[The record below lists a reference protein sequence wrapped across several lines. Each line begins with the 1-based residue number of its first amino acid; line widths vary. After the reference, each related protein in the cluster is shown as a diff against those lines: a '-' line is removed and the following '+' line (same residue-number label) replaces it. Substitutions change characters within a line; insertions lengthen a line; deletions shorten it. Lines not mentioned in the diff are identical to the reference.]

1 MKNNRILLNILPAL
15 YLLFAFISI
24 HTINNIYFY
33 FVSLGLAIYF
43 LLKKYLRLSCSIFT
57 IMVVLVPTW
66 LFFNNIFYERALH
79 YTIISDLLTVFIIS
93 VIYTLVNI
101 KKEFK
106 FNIVY
111 IVIALIST
119 AFCQYCAYDNCLY
132 WFIISSLIL
141 CGLGIFKKEYEKS
154 SNKKY
159 LLLLIVIYF
168 ISSVYYVIDNYIP
181 IKADKIAVLKSDWCN
196 VANMPDNK
204 SHQINYY
211 YAYSD
216 FMKILNGYGKT
227 TIINNQD
234 IENNTKLDYD
244 VIILITPTEPI
255 SKVQVKKLDNFV
267 KNGGRLVLI
276 TDHTNLYG
284 HIDSVHGLLQNF
296 GTRMNDDAVF
306 NANNYYEKAL
316 LNINSIQLNKIMMK
330 TGNSIIPPV
339 TSKVWAIT
347 PTIISEKA
355 DYTRDN
361 FFGEL
366 IFSSDDCVG
375 NFPIGVT
382 IRKGLG
388 SFVIWN
394 DSTLFSNFAISQE
407 NNIQLLDYIVRNKI
421 YTSKTRNIVYKY
433 IKIYTDIQ
441 DVFWE
446 APPNRAPSELHYSTL
461 IANFTR
467 NHLFPEYTKNYES
480 DLVFTT
486 YDNLLNQFS
495 KLKAD
500 KVVII
505 DDIPENNCFN
515 VKKYSFGNNEI
526 TSSNNNFYYSVN
538 GNTIN
543 TIYNKK
549 DIVFAKNVLSDN
561 ELGAWWNTTDISPY
575 KKEMINEFLNW
586 LNDGS
591 EIKIFHYPKTTCK
604 QENYLIKFND
614 GTQEYW
620 NNICLSNMLKIGN
633 NNIVYLGNRRWAFVV
648 PNGTF
653 LGTPELSDNYAN
665 SLNLR
670 WVAKRTN
677 NYIEK
682 QEKVRKGCIINRF
695 SIGTKHPAP

>member
-227 TIINNQD
+227 TIISNKD
-234 IENNTKLDYD
+234 IENKNLDYD

-255 SKVQVKKLDNFV
+255 NKLQVKKLDNFV
-267 KNGGRLVLI
+267 KKGGRLVLI

-284 HIDSVHGLLQNF
+284 HLDSAHGLLQNF
-296 GTRMNDDAVF
+296 NVRMNDDAVF
-306 NANNYYEKAL
+306 NADNYYEKAII
-316 LNINSIQLNKIMMK
+316 NINSIKPSRIIMK
-330 TGNSIIPPV
+330 TGNSIIPPI
-339 TSKVWAIT
+339 TSKIWAIT
-347 PTIISEKA
+347 PMIVSEKA

-366 IFSSDDCVG
+366 VFSSDDCVG

-382 IRKGLG
+382 IKKGFG

-407 NNIQLLDYIVRNKI
+407 NNIQLLDYIMKNKV
-421 YTSKTRNIVYKY
+421 YTSKTRNIGYKY

-446 APPNRAPSELHYSTL
+446 APPNRAPNEFHYSTL

-467 NHLFPEYTKNYES
+467 NHLFPTYSKDYKS
-480 DLVFTT
+480 DVAFTT
-486 YDNLLNQFS
+486 YNNLLNQFS
-495 KLKAD
+495 TLKVD
-500 KVVII
+500 KVVIV
-505 DDIPENNCFN
+505 DDIPDNNCFN
-515 VKKYSFGNNEI
+515 VKKYSFDNNEI

-586 LNDGS
+586 LKDGT

-695 SIGTKHPAP
+695 SIGTKYPAP